1 MHQFFQF
8 SICVC
13 LVILA
18 GGSIHYVHDHPTF
31 AGGLLLIIIWGI
43 MLKFINRTNVFVF
56 DKNGKKPKSS
66 DQDVSGKRIT
76 QLEKRLSDIQ
86 DIVIAIDE
94 KMSRVETQSYS
105 KVEENEKI

>member
-31 AGGLLLIIIWGI
+31 FGGALLIFIWGI
-43 MLKFINRTNVFVF
+43 MLKFINRTHVFVF
-56 DKNGKKPKSS
+56 DKNNKKSKQ
-66 DQDVSGKRIT
+66 DQDVSSKRIT

-94 KMSRVETQSYS
+94 KMDRVEMQSNV
-105 KVEENEKI
+105 KAEEHEKI

>member
-31 AGGLLLIIIWGI
+31 FGSFFLIIIWGI
-43 MLKFINRTNVFVF
+43 MLKFINRMNVFVF

-66 DQDVSGKRIT
+66 DLDVSGKRIA
-76 QLEKRLSDIQ
+76 QLEKRLTDIQ

-94 KMSRVETQSYS
+94 KMSRVEMQSYV
-105 KVEENEKI
+105 KMEENEKI

>member
-13 LVILA
+13 MVILA
-18 GGSIHYVHDHPTF
+18 GGSIGYVHGHPTF
-31 AGGLLLIIIWGI
+31 MGGFLLVVIWGI

-56 DKNGKKPKSS
+56 DKTNKKSKS
-66 DQDVSGKRIT
+66 DQDVSNKRIA

-94 KMSRVETQSYS
+94 KMDRVEMQSYT